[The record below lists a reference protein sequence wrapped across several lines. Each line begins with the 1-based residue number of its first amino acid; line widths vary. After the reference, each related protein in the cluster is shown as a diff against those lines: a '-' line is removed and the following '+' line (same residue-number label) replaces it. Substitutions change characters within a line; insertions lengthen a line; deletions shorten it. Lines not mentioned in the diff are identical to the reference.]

1 MNWLLLRIKCYSKY
15 IISFLQGKEKIKSM
29 RELLVLLLT
38 SLGRDRIGGKGK
50 MSGRRRR
57 ICWDAPRLQDG
68 WRINRDWTQW
78 SDEYM
83 KCPNNPSLSHEFH
96 YVLSSQGMQEENS
109 FTRSETKFL
118 NKWFNIIAEFLTLCR
133 IKFWKKNIVT
143 LDGAVTLFT
152 LTLIIYISFLTNK
165 TIIDKYL
172 LNLH

>member
-1 MNWLLLRIKCYSKY
+1 MY

-29 RELLVLLLT
+29 RELLMLLLT

-96 YVLSSQGMQEENS
+96 YVLSNPVKECKKKILSQDQQHY
-109 FTRSETKFL
+109 L
-118 NKWFNIIAEFLTLCR
+118 WNKILEHKWLRFFFQFNYWIFNKRGR
-133 IKFWKKNIVT
+133 IKFLKKI
-143 LDGAVTLFT
+143 FWR
-152 LTLIIYISFLTNK
+152 
-165 TIIDKYL
+165 
-172 LNLH
+172 